1 VSINS
6 KQHIADLHLM
16 PKKGSGDELI
26 ELYGL
31 ARQALGLVDG
41 EASNIAA
48 NIGTAPS
55 GVMIEGHLHIKL
67 LRAPADAPSS
77 GMGFALLRRMFNR
90 FYWLLDHN
98 VAQYELLV
106 QQEAPVERFVA
117 LTRSIRRRLDAAK
130 AEKAGKDAFR
140 RTAK

>member
-1 VSINS
+1 
-6 KQHIADLHLM
+6 M

-55 GVMIEGHLHIKL
+55 GVMIEGSQRGTI
-67 LRAPADAPSS
+67 RA
-77 GMGFALLRRMFNR
+77 
-90 FYWLLDHN
+90 
-98 VAQYELLV
+98 
-106 QQEAPVERFVA
+106 
-117 LTRSIRRRLDAAK
+117 TRS
-130 AEKAGKDAFR
+130 AGSASRKVCRSHEID
-140 RTAK
+140 TSPPGCSKG